1 MTQASKNFTLA
12 ELSCKHCGALPQPQ
26 LIIEL
31 QALRDKFG
39 APMVITSATRCKEHN
54 TAIGG
59 APDSMHLQGLAVDVM
74 VKPSLRWEFL
84 VHAMAMGVW
93 RGVGVNASFIH
104 LDLRTGT
111 PAVWVYGRNGNAV

>member
-12 ELSCKHCGALPQPQ
+12 ELSCKHCGAPPQPR
-26 LIIEL
+26 LITEL

-74 VKPSLRWEFL
+74 VKPSLRWAL
-84 VHAMAMGVW
+84 LADAMAMGVW
-93 RGVGVNASFIH
+93 RGVGVNTSFIH
-104 LDLRTGT
+104 LDLRTDT
-111 PAVWVYGRNGNAV
+111 PTVWVYGSNNKAI